1 MLSPSPQSLVNLGN
15 GPLGLS
21 PLNTRVIHWDIPK
34 DGIPLLE
41 LFGNISFGLTIV
53 LWWAS

>member
-1 MLSPSPQSLVNLGN
+1 MNLGN
-15 GPLGLS
+15 VPLGLS
-21 PLNTRVIHWDIPK
+21 PLDTRVIHWDIPK

-41 LFGNISFGLTIV
+41 LFKSISFGLTIV